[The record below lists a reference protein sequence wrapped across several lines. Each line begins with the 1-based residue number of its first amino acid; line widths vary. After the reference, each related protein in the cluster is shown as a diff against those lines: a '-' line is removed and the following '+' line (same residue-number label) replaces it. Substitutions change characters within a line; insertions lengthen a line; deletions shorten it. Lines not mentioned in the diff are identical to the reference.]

1 MRLLLLVGAI
11 VCSQFLA
18 NAQRAGG
25 RSAGSTP
32 PAIGEVMGQVVDA
45 ATSEPVPFAAV
56 SVMSLRDS
64 SIAGGQLADEN
75 GQFFLKNIP
84 LGRSRLQVNFM
95 GYDPWKS
102 AAFSLSPR
110 TAIVFDAGVIQLQSR
125 INNLEEAIV
134 LEEASTLEMLIDR
147 RVFNVGNDLSAAGGT
162 ASELLVNVPSVSVD
176 IDGNISLRGS
186 SNVQI
191 LIDGRPSGMTGAT
204 ENAFLEQIPASAI
217 DRIEVITNPSAKYD
231 PDGMAGILN
240 IILKKNKLQGFHGQL
255 QATPGTGDNYNSS
268 ISLNF
273 KNEQYSLFSSASW
286 NQRDQFNIAETFRR
300 FDAIDSTSELT
311 QMKDGNRLRASLSG
325 KVGAEWYPSP
335 SEVLSVSV
343 NFSGNESTRTGT
355 TLNDEDWDTGYLL
368 STERADTNDSKG
380 AGQDV
385 DVSYRKEFENNP
397 SHFFRAMVRHSNS
410 DSDNENFI
418 IESLRGLDGMS
429 IADTNIQH
437 TARIRTVAQID
448 FEKPLPNEGKWEWGL
463 KSNISNSTDEYVY
476 LSPDSSVW
484 ENGLYVPINAQRSGY
499 DFNYHEEVHAAY
511 STFGRKWGVWGV
523 QSGLRLEQVFTS
535 ATITGEDP
543 FKNDYFSV
551 YPSFNISRQRSD
563 EVSWIGSYS
572 RRVNRPRG
580 RQVSPF
586 IDDRD
591 NRNIRTG
598 NPELRPEYTHS
609 MEFGHQWSKGRKSI
623 TTSLFVKQTND
634 VIRRFSTVDEAG
646 ISTSSYLNLDARR
659 DEGLEVVAMSSLGRG
674 GSFRFTGSVYHL
686 ANSVGD
692 VENASDN
699 EGWSYSANVF
709 ANKSFGT
716 DGLWKWQVNGM
727 HRGPSVT
734 AQGQFNGFTFA
745 DASVQRKLFD
755 GDLTITLKLSDVFN
769 TRQWSYSSDFQRLY
783 QESTYK
789 RESQNLFL
797 TISWNLGKLEA
808 GKGRTG
814 RPSSGGASGGMD
826 GVDF

>member
-1 MRLLLLVGAI
+1 
-11 VCSQFLA
+11 
-18 NAQRAGG
+18 
-25 RSAGSTP
+25 
-32 PAIGEVMGQVVDA
+32 
-45 ATSEPVPFAAV
+45 
-56 SVMSLRDS
+56 
-64 SIAGGQLADEN
+64 
-75 GQFFLKNIP
+75 
-84 LGRSRLQVNFM
+84 
-95 GYDPWKS
+95 
-102 AAFSLSPR
+102 
-110 TAIVFDAGVIQLQSR
+110 
-125 INNLEEAIV
+125 
-134 LEEASTLEMLIDR
+134 
-147 RVFNVGNDLSAAGGT
+147 
-162 ASELLVNVPSVSVD
+162 
-176 IDGNISLRGS
+176 
-186 SNVQI
+186 
-191 LIDGRPSGMTGAT
+191 
-204 ENAFLEQIPASAI
+204 
-217 DRIEVITNPSAKYD
+217 
-231 PDGMAGILN
+231 
-240 IILKKNKLQGFHGQL
+240 
-255 QATPGTGDNYNSS
+255 
-268 ISLNF
+268 
-273 KNEQYSLFSSASW
+273 
-286 NQRDQFNIAETFRR
+286 
-300 FDAIDSTSELT
+300 LT